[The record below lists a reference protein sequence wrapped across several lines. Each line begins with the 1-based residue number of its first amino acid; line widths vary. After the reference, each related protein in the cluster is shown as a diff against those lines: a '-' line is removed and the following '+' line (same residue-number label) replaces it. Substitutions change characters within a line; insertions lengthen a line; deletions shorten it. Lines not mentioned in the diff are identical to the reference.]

1 MTTREKTRNRRSANM
16 ADIAREAGV
25 SISTVSRALN
35 NSDKINDETKIRI
48 RSLANAHNYFKKSDT
63 ASAHGA
69 PSRVISLVLPPP
81 VGQESKISEPFY
93 LDLIGGIGDA
103 LRQSGY
109 DFLISH
115 SAPTDYASLLTLVES
130 GASEGIIFLGQSA
143 LHAQYNRLAETGAP
157 FVVWGAKLPDQ
168 KYCSIGSDNRTGG
181 RRATRHLLRLGRK
194 NIAFLGDIDAPEVA
208 LRYQGYRD
216 ALAQAGQEVPATLLY
231 KADLRLETALEAVDI
246 MIDRQTPFDAIFAAS
261 DMAAIG
267 AIRSLTSNG
276 ISVPGDVSVVGY
288 DDVRIAAYSNPSL
301 TTVRQDV
308 GVVGRLLVSK
318 MMRLIN
324 GELVRSEELPADL
337 IVRESCGA

>member
-1 MTTREKTRNRRSANM
+1 M

-35 NSDKINDETKIRI
+35 NSDKINDETKVKI
-48 RSLANAHNYFKKSDT
+48 RSLANAHNYFKKSYAADRPP
-63 ASAHGA
+63 AGA
-69 PSRVISLVLPPP
+69 RTIALVLPPP
-81 VGQESKISEPFY
+81 LGQDSKISEPFY
-93 LDLIGGIGDA
+93 LDLIGGVGDA

-115 SAPTDYASLLTLVES
+115 AAPTDYGSLLRLVES
-130 GASEGIIFLGQSA
+130 DAAEGIIFLGQSV
-143 LHAQYNRLAETGAP
+143 LHSQYNRLAETGAP

-168 KYCSIGSDNRTGG
+168 NYCSIGSDNRTGG
-181 RRATRHLLRLGRK
+181 RRATRHLLRLGRR
-194 NIAFLGDIDAPEVA
+194 NIAFLGDTEAPEVA
-208 LRYQGYRD
+208 LRHQGYLD
-216 ALAQAGQEVPATLLY
+216 ALAEAGVKPSPQLLY

-261 DMAAIG
+261 DMAALG

-276 ISVPGDVSVVGY
+276 IKVPGDVSVVGY
-288 DDVRIAAYSNPSL
+288 DDVRIAAYSNPAL

-308 GVVGRLLVSK
+308 SVVGRLLVSK
-318 MMRLIN
+318 MMRLIK
-324 GELVRSEELPADL
+324 GETVRSEELPADL